1 MKFGLW
7 VMLAVHLVQI
17 SKYFWV
23 SMFTRKMLRVIS
35 ALPSVYDD
43 LDDIIIYHIYDVI
56 IYISIIMCVKVGY
69 K

>member
-1 MKFGLW
+1 
-7 VMLAVHLVQI
+7 
-17 SKYFWV
+17 
-23 SMFTRKMLRVIS
+23 MFTRKMLRVIS

>member
-17 SKYFWV
+17 SEYFWV
-23 SMFTRKMLRVIS
+23 SMFTRKMLTVIS

-43 LDDIIIYHIYDVI
+43 LDDIIIYHIYI
-56 IYISIIMCVKVGY
+56 WCNYIYI
-69 K
+69 